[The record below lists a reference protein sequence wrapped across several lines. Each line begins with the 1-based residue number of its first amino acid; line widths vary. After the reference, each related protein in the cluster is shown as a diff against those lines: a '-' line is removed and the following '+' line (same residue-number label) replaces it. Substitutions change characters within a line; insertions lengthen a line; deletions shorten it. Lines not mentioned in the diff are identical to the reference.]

1 MTILDVREPG
11 QTEGLVILSM
21 LLEEPLAE
29 PELRRR
35 LRAVRG
41 KQLAPRSHLY
51 SSHDKW
57 IRNLKNDGLIRE
69 SGGVL
74 RLTGLGYWIADS
86 QLGTPFQRYSLVML
100 RCQICSP
107 LFVLRTPLPETIAR
121 NPRGYLVM
129 DMSCP
134 RCGDHTRRYPWGG
147 IASRDEF
154 IEFYNLALPELQQ
167 SAGLEA
173 RPIRLVA
180 QKAC

>member
-1 MTILDVREPG
+1 MTTLDVREPG
-11 QTEGLVILSM
+11 LTEELAILSM
-21 LLEEPLAE
+21 LLDEPLTEA
-29 PELRRR
+29 ELRRR

-69 SGGVL
+69 SAGVL
-74 RLTGLGYWIADS
+74 RLTGLGYWIAGS

-107 LFVLRTPLPETIAR
+107 LFVLRTPLPETIAH

-129 DMSCP
+129 DMICP
-134 RCGDHTRRYPWGG
+134 RCGDQTRHYPWGG
-147 IASRDEF
+147 IVGRDEF
-154 IEFYNLALPELQQ
+154 IQFYNLALPELQQ

-173 RPIRLVA
+173 RPIRLAA
-180 QKAC
+180 QKSC

>member
-1 MTILDVREPG
+1 MTTIAVREPG
-11 QTEGLVILSM
+11 LTEELAILSI
-21 LLEEPLAE
+21 LLDEPLAE

-35 LRAVRG
+35 LRALRG
-41 KQLAPRSHLY
+41 KQLAPRAHLY

-86 QLGTPFQRYSLVML
+86 QLGTPFQRHSLVML

-107 LFVLRTPLPETIAR
+107 LFVLRTPLPETIAH

-134 RCGDHTRRYPWGG
+134 RCGDYTRRYPWGG

-154 IEFYNLALPELQQ
+154 IRFYNLALPELRQ

-173 RPIRLVA
+173 RPIGPSA
-180 QKAC
+180 QKVR

>member
-1 MTILDVREPG
+1 MTTITVREPG
-11 QTEGLVILSM
+11 LTEELAILSI
-21 LLEEPLAE
+21 LLEEPLAQ

-35 LRAVRG
+35 LRALRG

-86 QLGTPFQRYSLVML
+86 QLGTPFQRNSLVML

-107 LFVLRTPLPETIAR
+107 LFVLRTPLLETIAH

-134 RCGDHTRRYPWGG
+134 RCGDQTRRYPWGG
-147 IASRDEF
+147 IANRDEF
-154 IEFYNLALPELQQ
+154 IRFYNLALPELQQ

-173 RPIRLVA
+173 RPIRQTA

>member
-1 MTILDVREPG
+1 MTTLDVRQPG
-11 QTEGLVILSM
+11 LTEELVILPI
-21 LLEEPLAE
+21 LLEEPLVEA
-29 PELRRR
+29 ELRRR
-35 LRAVRG
+35 LRAMRG

-69 SGGVL
+69 SEGVL
-74 RLTGLGYWIADS
+74 RLTGLGYWMAGS

-107 LFVLRTPLPETIAR
+107 LFVLRTPSLETIAH

-134 RCGDHTRRYPWGG
+134 RCGGITRRYPWGS

-154 IEFYNLALPELQQ
+154 IQFYNLALPELRQ

-173 RPIRLVA
+173 KPIRLAVPE
-180 QKAC
+180 AC

>member
-1 MTILDVREPG
+1 MTTLDVREPG
-11 QTEGLVILSM
+11 LTEELAILSM
-21 LLEEPLAE
+21 LLDEPLTEA
-29 PELRRR
+29 ELRRR

-69 SGGVL
+69 SAGAL
-74 RLTGLGYWIADS
+74 RLTGLGYWIAGS

-107 LFVLRTPLPETIAR
+107 LFVLRTPLPETIAH

-129 DMSCP
+129 DMICP
-134 RCGDHTRRYPWGG
+134 RCGDQTTRYPWGG
-147 IASRDEF
+147 IVGRDEF
-154 IEFYNLALPELQQ
+154 IQFYNLTLPELQQ

-173 RPIRLVA
+173 RPIRLAA